1 VTELELVVV
10 AVDDRI
16 PDVRAVTLA
25 RADGGALPP
34 YPAGSHLVVECGH
47 VLNAYS
53 LTGDGLAPTSYSIS
67 VLLCPNGS
75 GGSTWLHRELC
86 VGDTVLARGP
96 RSAFAPVLR
105 ARRHLLVA
113 AGIGITP
120 MVSHLRSARRWG
132 REVELLYVHRP
143 GRAAHVVDVETLAD
157 DAAIF
162 TDRDSFTAALTRALA
177 DQPLGTHLYVCG
189 PTSFMDDVTARA
201 VDVGWPASRVHV
213 EHFGTDAF
221 DPGDPFDVHLSVTGD
236 TFTVESGV
244 SLLTA
249 LLERGVDVP
258 NLCRRGVC
266 GECRV
271 TVGAGEILHRDLY
284 LSERE
289 RATGEAIM
297 CCVSRAVGTRLELV
311 L

>member
-1 VTELELVVV
+1 MTELELVVV
-10 AVDDRI
+10 AVDDRM
-16 PDVRAVTLA
+16 PDVRALTLA
-25 RADGGALPP
+25 RSDRGPLPP
-34 YPAGSHLVVECGH
+34 FPPGSHLVLECGP

-53 LTGDGLAPTSYSIS
+53 LTGDGLAPTSYTIS

-75 GGSTWLHRELC
+75 GGSRWLHRELR

-105 ARRHLLVA
+105 ATRHLLVA

-132 REVELLYVHRP
+132 RDVELLYVHRP
-143 GRAAHVVDVETLAD
+143 ARGAHVDDVRTLTD

-162 TDRDSFTAALTRALA
+162 TDRDTFTVALTRALA
-177 DQPLGTHLYVCG
+177 NQPLGTHLYVCG
-189 PTSFMDDVTARA
+189 PTSFMDDVTSRA
-201 VDVGWPASRVHV
+201 VDWGWPASRVHV

-221 DPGDPFDVHLSVTGD
+221 DPGEPFDVHLGVTGD

-249 LLERGVDVP
+249 LLARGVDVP

-266 GECRV
+266 GECRI
-271 TVGAGEILHRDLY
+271 TVAAGEILHRDLY

-289 RATGEAIM
+289 RATGESMM
-297 CCVSRAVGTRLELV
+297 CCVSRAAGTRLELS